1 MVKLDNIAQSIR
13 VPLRLSE
20 TRVHRFLGVG
30 NTATSNKPGMDSE
43 LNLISTLKTADQ
55 LTIGAAWH
63 GACPAILMRN
73 CAWRLAHSFQHD
85 VTHERDF
92 NTH

>member
-1 MVKLDNIAQSIR
+1 MLTPFHLLHMVKLDNIVQPIT
-13 VPLRLSE
+13 VPVRLSQ
-20 TRVHRFLGVG
+20 TRVHRFLDVG

-43 LNLISTLKTADQ
+43 LNLISTLKTADP

-73 CAWRLAHSFQHD
+73 CAWR
-85 VTHERDF
+85 
-92 NTH
+92 